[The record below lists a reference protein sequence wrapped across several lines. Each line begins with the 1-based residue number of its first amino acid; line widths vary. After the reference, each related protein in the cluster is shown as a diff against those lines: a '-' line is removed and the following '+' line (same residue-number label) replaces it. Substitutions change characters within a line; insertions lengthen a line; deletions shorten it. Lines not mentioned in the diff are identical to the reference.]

1 MNDVQRKECIRLL
14 SEMLFTLTVVRPV
27 RGDLEVIVHKCESF
41 VEVVVA
47 AAEDQL
53 NMIAAVEDRLNM
65 IDAESAAKEQEY

>member
-1 MNDVQRKECIRLL
+1 VCKVIVRE
-14 SEMLFTLTVVRPV
+14 LFTLTVVRPV

-53 NMIAAVEDRLNM
+53 NMI
-65 IDAESAAKEQEY
+65 DAERAGL